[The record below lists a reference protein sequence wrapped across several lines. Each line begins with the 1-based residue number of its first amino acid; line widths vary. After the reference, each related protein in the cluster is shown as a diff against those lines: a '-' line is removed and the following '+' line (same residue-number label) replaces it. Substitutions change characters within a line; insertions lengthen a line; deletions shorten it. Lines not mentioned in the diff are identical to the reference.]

1 MTEANLFSNTL
12 GPGSPTTAAEILQDA
27 KSFYFDL
34 ALAGTG
40 NVLDMLLKW
49 APRERLLFGSD
60 FPYATVE
67 AEYCTRSLEEY
78 EIEAGDRE
86 MYYVGNARRLFPRL
100 GGQ

>member
-1 MTEANLFSNTL
+1 MTEANLFANTL
-12 GPGSPTTAAEILQDA
+12 SAESPTTAAEIVQDA

-34 ALAGTG
+34 ALAGTS

-60 FPYATVE
+60 APYATAE

-78 EIEAGDRE
+78 GMPDEDRE
-86 MYYVGNARRLFPRL
+86 AFYVGNARRLFPRL
-100 GGQ
+100 GGV